1 MASTIF
7 RVSRTEQE
15 GQPSGAATLNRAQ
28 DPLKIK
34 IYDTKEDIDIS
45 DLAVN
50 EVVATVEEEPL
61 ANIHITDTVE
71 DGNMNPVTSNAV
83 HDAIDAIVFP
93 EHYVTTLDTAV
104 VSGTEWDDTIQE
116 GSRTK
121 TFTLSESGWYRVM
134 TRLENAYYKDN
145 NELALCNSD
154 QNKITYNSYGGT
166 SFVTQS
172 QIIPLAAGTYSWSHI
187 CSTSGVNG
195 RGYCYLSKWSTT

>member
-28 DPLKIK
+28 DPLKMK
-34 IYDTKEDIDIS
+34 IYDTKEDIDLS

-83 HDAIDAIVFP
+83 AEAIDAIVFP
-93 EHYVTTLDTAV
+93 EHYVTTLETAIV
-104 VSGTEWDDTIQE
+104 DGTEWDDTLQD
-116 GSRTK
+116 GNRSK

-134 TRLENAYYKDN
+134 TRLENAGYKAN
-145 NELALCNSD
+145 NELSLCNTD
-154 QNKITYNSYGGT
+154 QNKITYSSYGGT
-166 SFVTQS
+166 GFVTQS
-172 QIIPLAAGTYSWSHI
+172 QIIPLVAGTYAWFHG
-187 CSTSGVNG
+187 CSTNGVNG